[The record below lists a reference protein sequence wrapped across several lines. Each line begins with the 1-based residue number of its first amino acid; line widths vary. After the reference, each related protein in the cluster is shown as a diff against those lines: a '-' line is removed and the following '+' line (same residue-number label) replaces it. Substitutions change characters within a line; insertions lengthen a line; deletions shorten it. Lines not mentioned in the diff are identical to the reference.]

1 MTPEE
6 YRTNQLARKLCNLSR
21 EGQRDVLAVC
31 YFLLWREGRSPDAY
45 RTYRYFPVPAC
56 WPAFLADL
64 TSRALA
70 AFAVVRGA
78 VCFAQLAGWP
88 AVWVMLAG
96 RGKNGWTNPPARSHK
111 SQQEAPQGQDKRF

>member
-1 MTPEE
+1 MTADE
-6 YRTNQLARKLCNLSR
+6 YRINQLARKLCNLPR
-21 EGQRDVLAVC
+21 KDQMDVLAVC
-31 YFLLWREGRSPDAY
+31 YFLLWREGKSPDA
-45 RTYRYFPVPAC
+45 YRYFPVPAC
-56 WPAFLADL
+56 WPAFMADL
-64 TSRALA
+64 ASRALA

-96 RGKNGWTNPPARSHK
+96 RGKNGWGNAPARSHK